1 MPSQL
6 VIVESPTKAKT
17 IGRFL
22 GRGFTVLSSMG
33 HVRDLP
39 KHELGVDVEHEFIPR
54 YVIPR
59 KNQKTVTALKKAAAK
74 ANSVYF
80 ATDEDREGE
89 AISWHLAEVLK
100 IDPEKLKRITFH
112 EITERAIQDALA
124 HPRSLDQRLVNA
136 QQARRIL
143 DRLVGYELSP
153 FLWKKVAKGLSA
165 GRVQSVAVRL
175 IVEREREIQAFKA
188 EEYWTIEGLF
198 STADKVQFE
207 AHLLKTNG
215 TSLEK
220 FSIKTTEEAE
230 ALVEKARASSYAV
243 GPIEKK
249 SVQKNPL
256 APFTTST
263 LQQEAN
269 RKLGFSARK
278 AMFVAQGLYE
288 GVELGSEGSV
298 GLITYMRTD
307 SVNLAQEFQTAT
319 QAFLASKFGAEYA
332 TGPRSY
338 KTKSKSAQEAHEAI
352 RPTSV
357 DRTPEELRP
366 YLTPDQMKIYDLI
379 WRRAVASQMPAA
391 QFDAVTVDVN
401 SQDNAFTF
409 RANGSTVSFEGFL
422 KIYPEALNET
432 RLPELATGQALNA
445 DSITPNQHFT
455 QPPARYSE
463 AGLVKAL
470 EEYGIGRPSTYAPT
484 IATIIDRNYVEK
496 EERRLKPTELAMLV
510 NDVLVEHFPTIV
522 DYQFT
527 AKMEDSLDAIAAG
540 EEDWGPIISTFYHP
554 FHTNLETKME
564 QVSKK
569 ELTETATDQ
578 VCEKCGK
585 PMVIKLGRYGKFLA
599 CTGYP
604 ECKNTRPLN
613 EDGSVGA
620 KPEAE
625 ITDQVCD
632 KCGKPMVVKFG
643 RYGKFLA
650 CTGYPECK
658 NVKNIEDKIGV
669 TCPQCK
675 EGELVVRRSR
685 FGKSFY
691 SCNRYPDCK
700 FALWAKPTGEKCP
713 DCGSLLVHAKG
724 GAMRCSSKTCKY
736 QRAAEGDSPAEA

>member
-1 MPSQL
+1 MASQL

-22 GRGFTVLSSMG
+22 GRGFTVTSSMG
-33 HVRDLP
+33 HIRDLP
-39 KHELGVDVEHEFIPR
+39 KHELGVDVDHQFVPR

-74 ANSVYF
+74 ADNVYF

-100 IDPEKLKRITFH
+100 ADPAKVKRITFH
-112 EITERAIQDALA
+112 EITERAIKDALA
-124 HPRSLDQRLVNA
+124 HPRTIDQRLVNA

-175 IVEREREIQAFKA
+175 IVEREREIQAFKP
-188 EEYWTIEGLF
+188 EEYWSIEALF
-198 STADKVQFE
+198 STDKKVQFE
-207 AHLLKTNG
+207 AHLLKIDG
-215 TSLEK
+215 KSLDK
-220 FSIKTTEEAE
+220 FALKTTAEAE
-230 ALVEKARASSYAV
+230 KIVTETKATTFAV
-243 GPIEKK
+243 GDVERK

-256 APFTTST
+256 PPFTTST

-278 AMFVAQGLYE
+278 TMFVAQGLYE
-288 GVELGSEGSV
+288 GVELGAEGSV

-307 SVNLAQEFQTAT
+307 SVNLAEQFQTET
-319 QAFLASKFGAEYA
+319 QAYLGSTFGPSYA
-332 TGPRSY
+332 TGPRAY

-352 RPTSV
+352 RPTGV
-357 DRTPEELRP
+357 ERAPDAVRAF
-366 YLTPDQMKIYDLI
+366 LTPDQVKIYDLI

-401 SQDNAFTF
+401 SADAKYTF
-409 RANGSTVSFEGFL
+409 RANGSTVSFDGFL

-432 RLPELATGQALNA
+432 TLPELETGQALTA

-496 EERRLKPTELAMLV
+496 EDRRLKPTELAMLV

-527 AKMEDSLDAIAAG
+527 AKMEDNLDAIALG
-540 EEDWGPIISTFYHP
+540 EKDWGPIIATFYEP
-554 FHTNLETKME
+554 FKANLEVKME
-564 QVSKK
+564 EVSKK

-578 VCEKCGK
+578 ICEKCGK

-613 EDGSVGA
+613 EDGTVST

-625 ITDQVCD
+625 TSDQVCE
-632 KCGKPMVVKFG
+632 KCGKPMVVKYG

-669 TCPQCK
+669 PCPQCN

-724 GAMRCSSKTCKY
+724 GAMRCSSKTCKF
-736 QRAAEGDSPAEA
+736 QRAEENAPSES